1 MCPNQL
7 TLPLRQ
13 TQKQKKIKTLLHLDS
28 TIHNINDIFSNI
40 NSEVERNFLRI
51 LNLLNNSF
59 KYQDTYFELDY
70 TIFIPN
76 IYRKKNNTFYIF
88 KFIDNYTGIQQS
100 KYINEFYEK
109 YPKIKLHIITFK
121 QYKRIIHYFKDKL
134 IFEFDKYKTNFSAE
148 NKKIAVC
155 KYCQKTFIKQRSKEK
170 YCCPE
175 CAEADNYDPIRIA
188 KRNYYSGYYMDIHH
202 YVRSGWEHNFA
213 RILQWC
219 QLDYNYENEKFR
231 LSDGSVYI
239 PDFYVY
245 ADNTYYEV
253 KGELRETAKKKIEL
267 FKKDYPDKQLIL
279 VDSKVY
285 HSLIKQF
292 PNIDFAKHIIIDI
305 NQHNIESVHKINNIN
320 CYRSNNVSYET
331 WELDYQYYTNRRYEL
346 TDKLVNKL
354 IDATEARTILKCTA
368 KHLTQ
373 LINSGRLK
381 YYYYNKQLK
390 LDKDEVDMFYLTEDL
405 KQEYNTSFINKIVTI
420 NNVKLE
426 RICPQCNK
434 PFTAKNSQHVF
445 CSTLCARRYLRIQNR
460 QQKIKKMN
468 QSKKDYENKID
479 SSWDLRKQVIT
490 RQQNGVNKEAVANM
504 LKINSTKLTNIS
516 LDKIHEVYQNL
527 IKICQYY
534 KLDFEFENKYWLMR
548 SGKLFVFKLYL
559 PADNTYYL
567 CKFHLNPQARQKVD
581 DFIKENNILRKFNV
595 RILSKREYD
604 FILNQYDL
612 QINPP
617 KAIKVDL
624 NNVHCQYCGKLIP
637 RKGLRA
643 DRLKKFCSDECRRK
657 AREHIVEQH
666 CLNCNKSF
674 PVANE
679 RELNY
684 HQFCSTTCAEEY
696 KKNNP
701 VNEGTCKYCGKK
713 MIYTSSKLR
722 QFCSEQCR
730 LNYTL
735 DNAKHTLTCQCCGK
749 TFQSARRTQKYCSY
763 ECSYKKNLSTD
774 LLNNLKEKS

>member
-1 MCPNQL
+1 MSLTKNLKKYQSRNQ
-7 TLPLRQ
+7 
-13 TQKQKKIKTLLHLDS
+13 KMINSMLHLDS
-28 TIHNINDIFSNI
+28 TKNKFEDIIKCISD
-40 NSEVERNFLRI
+40 EAEQNFLRI
-51 LNLLNNSF
+51 LQFCNNNF
-59 KYQDTYFELDY
+59 QYQEHYFQVNYL
-70 TIFIPN
+70 ILIPG
-76 IYRKKNNTFYIF
+76 IYRIKNNTFYILQFNDNFSSKRMRSRITAF
-88 KFIDNYTGIQQS
+88 KEQYPN
-100 KYINEFYEK
+100 INV
-109 YPKIKLHIITFK
+109 HIIT
-121 QYKRIIHYFKDKL
+121 YKKYQRILGWFYTRIQF
-134 IFEFDKYKTNFSAE
+134 ITTKYKVNFSRYSQ
-148 NKKIAVC
+148 KIAVC
-155 KYCQKTFIKQRSKEK
+155 KYCQKTFIKQRPKEK

-175 CAEADNYDPIRIA
+175 CAEADNYDPIKIA

-245 ADNTYYEV
+245 ADDTYYEV

-267 FKKDYPDKQLIL
+267 FKKDYPEKRLIL

-292 PNIDFAKHIIIDI
+292 PNIDFTKHIIIDI

-320 CYRSNNVSYET
+320 CYRANNVSYEP

-346 TDKLVNKL
+346 TDKLINKL
-354 IDATEARTILKCTA
+354 IDVTEARTILKCTA

-445 CSTLCARRYLRIQNR
+445 CSTLCARRYLRVQNR
-460 QQKIKKMN
+460 QREIKKMN

-479 SSWDLRKQVIT
+479 SSWDLRKQIT
-490 RQQNGVNKEAVANM
+490 ARQQNGVNKEVVANM

-534 KLDFEFENKYWLMR
+534 KLDFEFENKYWLMK

-581 DFIKENNILRKFNV
+581 DFIKENNILNKFNV

-604 FILNQYDL
+604 FILEQYKL

-657 AREHIVEQH
+657 AKEHIVEQH

-713 MIYTSSKLR
+713 MIYVSSKLR

-763 ECSYKKNLSTD
+763 ECSHKKNLSTD